1 MLKKLRE
8 VLKEIK
14 DEKMIGD
21 SDIDTE
27 KLKVYKLYSKFQD
40 MACELQKV
48 PVLNLQEDE
57 RLCFWMNIYQ
67 VIIYL

>member
-1 MLKKLRE
+1 
-8 VLKEIK
+8 
-14 DEKMIGD
+14 MIGD

-27 KLKVYKLYSKFQD
+27 KLKSSKLYSKFQD

-67 VIIYL
+67 VMTDWF